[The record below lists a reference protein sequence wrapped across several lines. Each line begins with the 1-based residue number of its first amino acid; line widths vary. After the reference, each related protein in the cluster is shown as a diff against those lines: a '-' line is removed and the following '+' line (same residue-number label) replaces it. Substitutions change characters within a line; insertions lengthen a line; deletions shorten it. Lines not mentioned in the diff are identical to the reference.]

1 MHKEYDLTRLQ
12 VKRRG
17 PLEGLNGVPE
27 APEVESGQVQVTVM
41 LDKDVTM
48 FCEKKAMAPDGGS
61 FTEVINRILRE
72 HMHAH

>member
-1 MHKEYDLTRLQ
+1 MRKEYDLTNLK

-17 PLEGLNGVPE
+17 PIKGFRGVPE
-27 APEVESGQVQVTVM
+27 APEVKAGQIQVTMM
-41 LDKDVTM
+41 LDKDVTQ
-48 FCEKKAMAPDGGS
+48 FYEEKAMSSEEGS